1 MKRSFLLPM
10 LMLAAVCGVANAE
23 KADST
28 KPTNIEAD
36 QMVYDDVRQ
45 VKTFTGNVVMTRGT
59 LIIKA
64 GRVVLTTDQYGYEN
78 AVLYAA
84 PGALANFRQKRDGGP
99 NLWIEGQAERIEYSE
114 QTEISKLFQRAHI
127 QRMDGDRITDEVNG
141 EFISYDSRAE
151 FYSVNNT
158 ATGES
163 KPGAG
168 RITAVIQPKNPPAA
182 GSTAPATPSAQPA
195 GKNNATQPATRRDSG
210 KDQ

>member
-1 MKRSFLLPM
+1 MKRSLLLPM
-10 LMLAAVCGVANAE
+10 LMLAAVCGVAHAE

-84 PGALANFRQKRDGGP
+84 PGSLATFRQKRDGGP
-99 NLWIEGQAERIEYSE
+99 DLWIEGQAERIEYSE
-114 QTEISKLFQRAHI
+114 QTEVSKLFQRAHI
-127 QRMDGDRITDEVNG
+127 QRMDGKRITDEVNG

-158 ATGES
+158 ASGQS

-168 RITAVIQPKNPPAA
+168 RITAVIQPRNAPPAQPGQPA
-182 GSTAPATPSAQPA
+182 QPATPQP
-195 GKNNATQPATRRDSG
+195 TQPG

>member
-1 MKRSFLLPM
+1 MKPSLLLPW
-10 LMLAAVCGVANAE
+10 LLLLTVCGVARAE

-45 VKTFTGNVVMTRGT
+45 VKTFTGNVVLTRGT
-59 LIIKA
+59 LLIKA
-64 GRVVLTTDQYGYEN
+64 GRVVLTTDQYGYEY

-84 PGALANFRQKRDGGP
+84 QGSLASFRQKRDGGP
-99 NLWIEGQAERIEYSE
+99 DLWIEGQAERIEYAE
-114 QTEISKLFQRAHI
+114 QTEISKLFNRAHI
-127 QRMDGDRITDEVNG
+127 QRMDGKRITDEVSG

-158 ATGES
+158 ASGQS

-168 RITAVIQPKNPPAA
+168 RITAVIQPKTTPVDA
-182 GSTAPATPSAQPA
+182 APAPT
-195 GKNNATQPATRRDSG
+195 GKGQ
-210 KDQ
+210 

>member
-1 MKRSFLLPM
+1 MKRSLL
-10 LMLAAVCGVANAE
+10 LSCLLLLSVCGIARAE

-45 VKTFTGNVVMTRGT
+45 VKTFTGNVILTRGT

-64 GRVVLTTDQYGYEN
+64 GKVVLTTDQYGYEN

-84 PGALANFRQKRDGGP
+84 PGSLANFRQKRDGGP
-99 NLWIEGQAERIEYSE
+99 NLWIEGQAERIEYAE
-114 QTEISKLFQRAHI
+114 QTEISKLFDRAHI
-127 QRMDGDRITDEVNG
+127 QRMDGARITDEVNG

-158 ATGES
+158 NTGQS

-168 RITAVIQPKNPPAA
+168 RITAVIQPKVAPGAPDAPAA
-182 GSTAPATPSAQPA
+182 PTTAPAPAQP
-195 GKNNATQPATRRDSG
+195 GKG
-210 KDQ
+210 K

>member
-84 PGALANFRQKRDGGP
+84 QGALANFRQKRDGGP

-168 RITAVIQPKNPPAA
+168 RITAVIQPKNPPPA
-182 GSTAPATPSAQPA
+182 GSTAPAQPA

>member
-1 MKRSFLLPM
+1 MKRSLLLSM
-10 LMLAAVCGVANAE
+10 LLLAAVCGVARAE
-23 KADST
+23 KADTT

-45 VKTFTGNVVMTRGT
+45 VKTFTGNVVLTRGT
-59 LIIKA
+59 LLIKA
-64 GRVVLTTDQYGYEN
+64 GRVVLTTDQYGYEY

-84 PGALANFRQKRDGGP
+84 PGSLASFRQKRDGGP
-99 NLWIEGQAERIEYSE
+99 DLWIEGQAERIEYSE

-127 QRMDGDRITDEVNG
+127 QRMDGKRVTDEVNG

-158 ATGES
+158 ASGES

-168 RITAVIQPKNPPAA
+168 RITAVIQPKNPP
-182 GSTAPATPSAQPA
+182 PAQPQTQPEQPAQPA
-195 GKNNATQPATRRDSG
+195 KGK
-210 KDQ
+210 

>member
-1 MKRSFLLPM
+1 M
-10 LMLAAVCGVANAE
+10 
-23 KADST
+23 
-28 KPTNIEAD
+28 
-36 QMVYDDVRQ
+36 
-45 VKTFTGNVVMTRGT
+45 
-59 LIIKA
+59 
-64 GRVVLTTDQYGYEN
+64 VLTTDQYGYEN

-168 RITAVIQPKNPPAA
+168 RITAVIQPKNPPPPA
-182 GSTAPATPSAQPA
+182 GSTAPAQPA

>member
-1 MKRSFLLPM
+1 MKRSLFLPM

-114 QTEISKLFQRAHI
+114 QTEVSKLFQRAHI

-158 ATGES
+158 ASGES

-168 RITAVIQPKNPPAA
+168 RITAVIQPKNPPPD
-182 GSTAPATPSAQPA
+182 GTATPAQPA
-195 GKNNATQPATRRDSG
+195 AKTTPAQPAPRRQSG

>member
-1 MKRSFLLPM
+1 MKRSLLLPL
-10 LMLAAVCGVANAE
+10 LMLVAVCGVARAE

-64 GRVVLTTDQYGYEN
+64 GRVVLTTDQYGYEY
-78 AVLYAA
+78 AILYAA
-84 PGALANFRQKRDGGP
+84 PGALASFRQKRDGGP
-99 NLWIEGQAERIEYSE
+99 DLWIEGQAERIEYSE

-127 QRMDGDRITDEVNG
+127 QRMDGKRVTDEVNG

-158 ATGES
+158 VSGES

-168 RITAVIQPKNPPAA
+168 RITAVIQPKN
-182 GSTAPATPSAQPA
+182 TAPAAAAPAPAAVPAQPA
-195 GKNNATQPATRRDSG
+195 APQRKPQAAQPG